1 MKMRKL
7 FAGIVAAAT
16 LLSGMAFGVASA
28 QAVDQ
33 TDDQAADQVA
43 GQTTEQTADADTGF
57 AADIKFGHTITMHS
71 DNYNRFK
78 KADGSL
84 RDYAYVKIAD
94 YVSDGHTGVTLQTVD
109 ALKGEIAQS
118 LMAWQ
123 PGYNP
128 QSGDPLVW
136 LSEQGKDDNSLY
148 RKFVDAMDAS
158 LRPTATKFN
167 SGNTAP
173 SAALDSYF
181 NTVTFDFGT
190 DKGLYLIFDL
200 SGDQTF
206 ATAGGST
213 ETIHQMN
220 TVMVG
225 TSIEGAVV
233 QPDNAD
239 GKIEAKG
246 DETPNSQFEFVKKNR
261 DGDTL
266 SGAEFEIKYDSGE
279 LKGQLVY
286 FQKTEPYYQALD
298 YQKNEDGSYI
308 KVGDVKFCPPYPAT
322 DGTDG
327 PNKDKF
333 CPPSGTNR
341 VISDQNGEISVKNLQ
356 PGWYTVTEVKAPT
369 GYTDKYLPSFKIM
382 VNNQGIVSSYIG
394 KDDGD
399 PNDLVVDQGG
409 LTVINLRPTELP
421 KTGAEGI
428 ALFFVIAA
436 LLGGAGV
443 TVFLKSRKTKSMLNA

>member
-136 LSEQGKDDNSLY
+136 LSEQGKNNNSLY

-173 SAALDSYF
+173 SAVLDSYF

-286 FQKTEPYYQALD
+286 FMNRTEYQYIALD
-298 YQKNEDGSYI
+298 YQKDENGKYVTNDGKY
-308 KVGDVKFCPPYPAT
+308 VPPTGGAT
-322 DGTDG
+322 SKLVSGPDGQIQL
-327 PNKDKF
+327 KD
-333 CPPSGTNR
+333 
-341 VISDQNGEISVKNLQ
+341 LQ
-356 PGWYTVTEVKAPT
+356 PGWYVVTEVKAPT

-399 PNDLVVDQGG
+399 PNDLVVDQGD

>member
-1 MKMRKL
+1 MQMRKL
-7 FAGIVAAAT
+7 FAGLVAAAT
-16 LLSGMAFGVASA
+16 LLSGMAFGAASA
-28 QAVDQ
+28 QAAGQ
-33 TDDQAADQVA
+33 TDDQAADQVT
-43 GQTTEQTADADTGF
+43 GQQSEQAADTDTDAGF
-57 AADIKFGHTITMHS
+57 AAGITFGHTITMHS

-78 KADGSL
+78 KSDGSL

-118 LMAWQ
+118 LMTWQ

-136 LSEQGKDDNSLY
+136 LSEQGKNDNSLY
-148 RKFVDAMDAS
+148 RKFVDAVGAS

-167 SGNTAP
+167 DATVPLAK
-173 SAALDSYF
+173 LDNDY
-181 NTVTFDFGT
+181 NKVTFNFGN
-190 DKGLYLIFDL
+190 DKGLYLIFDM
-200 SGDQTF
+200 SGDQDF
-206 ATAGGST
+206 STASGST
-213 ETIHQMN
+213 VTIHRMN

-225 TSIEGAVV
+225 TSIEDADP
-233 QPDNAD
+233 QLDNAD

-286 FQKTEPYYQALD
+286 FQKTEPYYQTLD

-308 KVGDVKFCPPYPAT
+308 KVGDTKFCPPYPAT

-341 VISDQNGEISVKNLQ
+341 VISGQNGEVSIKNLQ
-356 PGWYTVTEVKAPT
+356 PGQYTVTEVKTPN
-369 GYTDKYLPSFKIM
+369 GYANQYLPSFKIS
-382 VNNQGIVSSYIG
+382 VSDDGIVSYHID

-399 PNDLVVDQGG
+399 PYDLVVNQGE

-421 KTGAEGI
+421 KTGAAGI
-428 ALFFVIAA
+428 ALFVAVA
-436 LLGGAGV
+436 VLLLGSAGAV
-443 TVFLKSRKTKSMLNA
+443 YVKSRKTKAMLR

>member
-16 LLSGMAFGVASA
+16 LLSGMALGAASA
-28 QAVDQ
+28 QA
-33 TDDQAADQVA
+33 A
-43 GQTTEQTADADTGF
+43 GQTDGQTVNQVTGQQSEQATDTDTDAGF
-57 AADIKFGHTITMHS
+57 AADIKFGHTIAMHS

-78 KADGSL
+78 KSDGSL

-94 YVSDGHTGVTLQTVD
+94 YVSDGHTGVTLKTIDDKNGTIGD
-109 ALKGEIAQS
+109 ALTK
-118 LMAWQ
+118 L
-123 PGYNP
+123 GYD
-128 QSGDPLVW
+128 SKSSMDPLVW
-136 LSEQGKDDNSLY
+136 LSEQGKNDNSLY
-148 RKFVDAMDAS
+148 RKFVDGVDAS

-167 SGNTAP
+167 SGDPTP

-206 ATAGGST
+206 PTAGGST

-286 FQKTEPYYQALD
+286 FQNTEPYYQALD

-308 KVGDVKFCPPYPAT
+308 KVGDTKFCPPYPAT

-341 VISDQNGEISVKNLQ
+341 VVSDQNGEVSIKNLQ

-369 GYTDKYLPSFKIM
+369 DYSNQFLPSFKIM

-399 PNDLVVDQGG
+399 PYDLVVNQNG

-421 KTGAEGI
+421 KTGAAGI
-428 ALFFVIAA
+428 ALFVAVA
-436 LLGGAGV
+436 VLLLGSAGAV
-443 TVFLKSRKTKSMLNA
+443 YVKSRRTKAMLR